1 MNKDDLNCLLDTIDN
16 PTIGKALLTTFHKLN
31 YGGYKKALCSISGG
45 ADSDIILDI
54 VSKCDNNKI
63 VDYVFF
69 DTGLEY
75 QATKEHINFLKEK
88 YDINIEVIKPKIPI
102 PLSCKRYGQPFLSKR
117 VSEMISRL
125 QKHGFKWEDKPL
137 EELIKEYPKCKSTLM
152 WWCNVY
158 DDGSRFNIKYNKL
171 LKEFLID
178 NPPNFPISNKCCKY
192 AKKDLAHNKLKEGYD
207 LNITG
212 VRKAEGGVRATAYK
226 SCFDNTDKGYD
237 NYRPI
242 FWFKD
247 DDKLS
252 YRKLFNIS
260 NSKCYSIYGLKR
272 TGCCG
277 CPYGRDCNFEL
288 KILEKYEPK
297 LYKAV
302 NNVFKDSYEYT
313 KKYYDFRRFYNEQY

>member
-1 MNKDDLNCLLDTIDN
+1 MNKDELNNLLDKIGN
-16 PTIGKALLTTFHKLN
+16 PIIGKSLLTTFHKLN
-31 YGGYKKALCSISGG
+31 YCNYKKALCSISGG

-54 VSKCDNNKI
+54 VTKCDNNKI

-75 QATKEHINFLKEK
+75 QATKDHIKFLEEK
-88 YDINIEVIKPKIPI
+88 YNINIEVIKPKIPI
-102 PLSCKRYGQPFLSKR
+102 PLSCKMYGQPFISKH
-117 VSEMISRL
+117 VSEMINRL
-125 QKHGFKWEDKPL
+125 QSHNFKWEDKPFI
-137 EELIKEYPKCKSTLM
+137 ELIKEYPKCKSALE
-152 WWCNVY
+152 WWCNEKP
-158 DDGSRFNIKYNKL
+158 SPSHNIKQNKL
-171 LKEFLID
+171 LKEFLIT
-178 NPPNFPISNKCCKY
+178 NPPNFTISNKCCKY

-207 LNITG
+207 LHITG
-212 VRKAEGGVRATAYK
+212 IRKAEGGVRATAYK

-247 DDKLS
+247 EDKLS
-252 YRKLFNIS
+252 YSKLFNVS

-277 CPYGRDCNFEL
+277 CPYGKECNFEL
-288 KILEKYEPK
+288 KVLEEYEPK

-302 NNVFKDSYEYT
+302 NNIFKDSYEYT
-313 KKYYDFRRFYNEQY
+313 KKYYEFRLSYND